1 MLKENKGTII
11 LTTLIT
17 AAPVLLGLLLW
28 SRLPDTIATHFDFAG
43 TPNGWSGKPFAVF
56 GLPAI
61 LVACQLL
68 CTFGTMLDPRKK
80 NIQKKMFRLVLW
92 ICPVISVLV
101 CGCVYLYALG
111 YGVDMGRICGLLV
124 GMLFIIIGNYMPKFR
139 QTYTMGVK
147 TPWALADEEN
157 WNRTHRF
164 GGRLWMAAG
173 VVFLALTML
182 GAMNTVWTL
191 VMILVVALL
200 PVLYSLLYYLRH
212 RKEEDI

>member
-124 GMLFIIIGNYMPKFR
+124 GLLFIIIGNYMPKFR

-200 PVLYSLLYYLRH
+200 PVLCSLLYYLRH

>member
-28 SRLPDTIATHFDFAG
+28 SRLPDTIATHFDAAG

-124 GMLFIIIGNYMPKFR
+124 GLLFIIIGNYMPKFR

>member
-1 MLKENKGTII
+1 MLKKNKGTII
-11 LTTLIT
+11 LTTLVT

-28 SRLPDTIATHFDFAG
+28 SRLPDTIATHFDIAG
-43 TPNGWSGKPFAVF
+43 EPNGWSSKAFAVF
-56 GLPAI
+56 AI
-61 LVACQLL
+61 PGFLVVCQLL
-68 CTFGTMLDPRKK
+68 CTFGTMTDPRKK
-80 NIQKKMFRLVLW
+80 NIQQKMFRLVLW
-92 ICPVISVLV
+92 ICPVISVLI
-101 CGCVYLYALG
+101 CSCMYLYALG

-124 GMLFIIIGNYMPKFR
+124 GMLFIIIGNYLPKCR

-147 TPWALADEEN
+147 TPWTLADEEN
-157 WNRTHRF
+157 WNHTHRF

-200 PVLYSLLYYLRH
+200 PALYSFLYYLRH
-212 RKEEDI
+212 QQEDI

>member
-124 GMLFIIIGNYMPKFR
+124 GLLFIIIGNYMPKFR